1 MYAQRKKL
9 QSKHISL
16 NGFILNDPQGE
27 NNILPHPITLNVC
40 TKSILRI
47 LSVQHYYR
55 NASQKDMHKE
65 INLSS
70 SIASKLNSDIGH
82 QTIQT

>member
-9 QSKHISL
+9 QRKYISP
-16 NGFILNDPQGE
+16 NCFILNEPQGK
-27 NNILPHPITLNVC
+27 NNILPHPIILNVC

-47 LSVQHYYR
+47 HSVQHYYR
-55 NASQKDMHKE
+55 NASQKDRHKE

-70 SIASKLNSDIGH
+70 SIASKLNSDIGL
-82 QTIQT
+82 QTDK